1 MDHLSFSPNPQGEI
15 KARVKLAFC
24 TLAAG
29 LSTGPLH
36 GDQAATE
43 QRVFMNDLGEAG
55 SSPAFRIGQVSSA
68 FHRDHLL
75 YLIYYNISDKGGLS
89 TKSLNANLLKEG
101 RLDLTHRIYMGFP
114 DKKPVLRNC

>member
-1 MDHLSFSPNPQGEI
+1 MDHLSFSPHPQGEI
-15 KARVKLAFC
+15 KAGVELASG

-43 QRVFMNDLGEAG
+43 ERVFMDNLGQAG
-55 SSPAFRIGQVSSA
+55 AGTAFWVGEVTSA

-75 YLIYYNISDKGGLS
+75 YLIYLTISDKGGLS
-89 TKSLNANLLKEG
+89 TQFLNANL
-101 RLDLTHRIYMGFP
+101 R
-114 DKKPVLRNC
+114 